1 MKIQLPN
8 NDNVYELDY
17 YEDGNYIEVN
27 NIDGNDIDHLY
38 VMEGVF
44 PNVKYVSLESVLLRE
59 AQKETAIDAAYKNEY
74 EEERLTKDQLGLK

>member
-1 MKIQLPN
+1 
-8 NDNVYELDY
+8 
-17 YEDGNYIEVN
+17 
-27 NIDGNDIDHLY
+27 
-38 VMEGVF
+38 VF